1 LNTLRNIGLV
11 ALSALAFG
19 CDFGIGSG
27 GGCARIS
34 QGDYTFPEKDIVTSS
49 IAARVTQSGIDFLTA
64 RVKALV
70 LSFFNADASGRAV
83 IPLGDLGVGSLSTS
97 LGPFDAEVR
106 DLVLTL
112 DLSRL
117 EVRLVPGSVPA
128 RLEIYIENAEV
139 GLVDGTIA
147 GGFDGF
153 LFSGDAACSLA
164 NGPADRVALITM
176 RLQLEIATDTF
187 GAIDI
192 NVLPSTFDLQDV
204 AISLVTDCD
213 RPECL
218 DGQPTG
224 STRECLECE
233 TICVAADFAAD
244 LVSIVQQAFDGLV
257 DQLLNSLADELAN
270 LVLNGFLNGKPLAV
284 EGTLD
289 IASLLSPVLRW
300 MEGARPLGVLAKPAG
315 QAFRVTGAG
324 GNVGL
329 DIVLDAG
336 IEAASSHPCVGKG
349 WNERSFKPGPRPTFD
364 GLAQT
369 PDGPVPYELG
379 LGVSAAIINE
389 AVWELWKSGA
399 LCIAVET
406 DDLATL
412 SAGKLVLTARTLDLL
427 LPGIAGIAGPNAPV
441 RIVVLP
447 ALDVGPDYVRVGNG
461 SPLLTIGLANA
472 QVAIETLVGDGW
484 LRMISFEADLAL
496 GMALQPKLDGTIEI
510 KIADVALEGLA
521 LPDNQIFARAR
532 LDVIAP
538 FVVELALGFLTETPL
553 SFDLGLSGL
562 ASGFG
567 LPLDA
572 IVAAT
577 GPGGDNGDWLAFYVQ
592 LRDPPTPV
600 PMALSAVAVD
610 ASGPGWMEFR
620 ADAAADERF
629 QVRVAGGRWS
639 ADLVGPGPHRIET
652 AQLWLVGRWPI
663 EVRELDTFGRVG
675 AGAVRGSVK
684 VLPPLM
690 DEPAVATL
698 LPAPAP
704 QSVIAP
710 VTTADG
716 CSGAGDEMLGVA
728 SILFAA
734 TLALTRRRSH
744 FAKPSAKRPA

>member
-1 LNTLRNIGLV
+1 MLPM
-11 ALSALAFG
+11 LSWG
-19 CDFGIGSG
+19 CDFGIGAG

-34 QGDYTFPEKDIVTSS
+34 QGDYRFPEKDIVSAS
-49 IAARVTQSGIDFLTA
+49 IAARVTQSGIDFLTE

-83 IPLGDLGVGSLSTS
+83 IPLGDLGLGALSTS

-117 EVRLVPGSVPA
+117 EVRLVAGSAPA
-128 RLEIYIENAEV
+128 RLEIYVENAEV

-147 GGFDGF
+147 GGVDGF
-153 LFSGDAACSLA
+153 LFSGDAACGLA
-164 NGPADRVALITM
+164 NGPADRVALVTM
-176 RLQLEIATDTF
+176 RLQLEIATDPF

-192 NVLPSTFDLQDV
+192 NVLPSTFDLQDI
-204 AISLVTDCD
+204 AIALVTDCD

-218 DGQPTG
+218 DGLSPG
-224 STRECLECE
+224 STLECLECE
-233 TICVAADFAAD
+233 TICPAGDFAAD
-244 LVSIVQQAFDGLV
+244 LVSIVQDAFDGLV
-257 DQLLNSLADELAN
+257 DQLLNTLADELAN
-270 LVLNGFLNGKPLAV
+270 LVLDGFLNGKPLAV

-289 IASLLSPVLRW
+289 IATLLSPVLHW
-300 MEGARPLGVLAKPAG
+300 MQGARPLGVLAKPAG
-315 QAFRVTGAG
+315 QAFRVTGFG
-324 GNVGL
+324 DSLGL

-336 IEAASSHPCVGKG
+336 VDAAATHPCVGKG
-349 WNERSFKPGPRPTFD
+349 WNERDFKPGPRPTFD

-369 PDGPVPYELG
+369 EAGLIPYELG

-412 SAGKLVLTARTLDLL
+412 SAGRLVLTARTLDLL
-427 LPGIAGIAGPNAPV
+427 LPGIAGIAGPDAPV

-447 ALDVGPDYVRVGNG
+447 QLDVGPDYVRVGSG
-461 SPLLTIGLANA
+461 SASPGGAAPLLTIGLANA
-472 QVAIETLVGDGW
+472 QVAVETLVGDGW

-496 GMALQPKLDGTIEI
+496 GLAMQPKLDGTIEI
-510 KIADVALEGLA
+510 KVADVALEGIA

-562 ASGFG
+562 AAGFG

-577 GPGGDNGDWLAFYVQ
+577 GPAGDNGDWLAFYVQ
-592 LRDPPTPV
+592 LREAPEPQA
-600 PMALSAVAVD
+600 MALPAIEVD
-610 ASGPGWMEFR
+610 ASGPGWMR
-620 ADAAADERF
+620 LSATDVADHLRF

-639 ADLVGPGPHRIET
+639 EDLVGPGPHRLE
-652 AQLWLVGRWPI
+652 AAYLWLVGTWPL
-663 EVRELDTFGRVG
+663 EVRAVDAAGRVG
-675 AGAVRGSVK
+675 EGQARGEVH

-690 DEPAVATL
+690 PAPSVATIVPAGGTEVAS
-698 LPAPAP
+698 LPELAPA
-704 QSVIAP
+704 
-710 VTTADG
+710 ADEG
-716 CSGAGDEMLGVA
+716 CGGAGTDLMGLAVLL
-728 SILFAA
+728 SFA
-734 TLALTRRRSH
+734 LALSRRRRS
-744 FAKPSAKRPA
+744 A